1 MRVNICEYVN
11 FSGDPWKSA
20 ALVTLRH
27 ADCSSGAIEQYNALQ
42 SYNTNNVALRR
53 KIFISAM
60 PRTLI
65 RGPAISIYQGLR
77 EILTGGTPT
86 RTVTDIMKQFAFCV
100 ILMIKCS

>member
-1 MRVNICEYVN
+1 MFLRQIDENEPKMSLKMRRKWPKNGYYIN

-27 ADCSSGAIEQYNALQ
+27 ADCSSGAMEQYNALL

-65 RGPAISIYQGLR
+65 RGPAISIYQGLG
-77 EILTGGTPT
+77 ETLIGGTP
-86 RTVTDIMKQFAFCV
+86 M
-100 ILMIKCS
+100 S